1 MWKSSYLFLKTY
13 IITYKF
19 PPKPVENSHFYAI
32 IINTKEVTMYD
43 VWKSALAEIEQ
54 QISVANFSTWF
65 QDTTLLST
73 EDGHI
78 KIGVKNSFYVKQLR
92 NRYLDIITTALKNNN
107 IVVKDVE
114 FEVQT
119 KVKSKV
125 RPREVTKSSTLKE
138 GIKSIRNSLN
148 KSTLDNGLNQK
159 YTLDNFVI
167 GSNNDLAVG
176 AARSI
181 IDAPGTRCNP
191 FFLYG
196 GPGLGKTHLVQA
208 IGNELLKKNPN
219 FKILYTPIS
228 HFYSDF
234 VDSIK
239 NGKGK
244 EFNRKFQK
252 LDCLIIDDFQFIVGK
267 EKSQEEFFNIFNDLY
282 QLNKQIIV
290 TSDRL
295 PSQIKSVDERL
306 ASRLTMGGAFDIQ
319 LPKFEDKCAILR
331 AKAEL
336 MGAEIEPEAIE
347 YIAENVNTNIR
358 DLEGEFSTILL
369 MSEVRGLTPL
379 ELIENGSISVSH
391 STKLRPTTPKQI
403 VEKVAKYY
411 NLSVKEL
418 TGKSR
423 VAHIKTARQV
433 AMFILSKELSL
444 STNKI
449 AAEVGVKDHTTVMH
463 GIKKIEKDLKLNF
476 TLRDQIE
483 EIKGK
488 IYG

>member
-1 MWKSSYLFLKTY
+1 
-13 IITYKF
+13 
-19 PPKPVENSHFYAI
+19 
-32 IINTKEVTMYD
+32 MYD
-43 VWKSALAEIEQ
+43 VWKNALAEIEQ
-54 QISVANFSTWF
+54 QISTANFSTWF
-65 QDTTLLST
+65 QDTSLLST
-73 EDGHI
+73 EDGEI

-92 NRYLDIITTALKNNN
+92 NRYLDLIKTALENNN
-107 IVVKDVE
+107 ITVNNID
-114 FEVQT
+114 FEVQSGT
-119 KVKSKV
+119 KPKV
-125 RPREVTKSSTLKE
+125 RPREIAPTDTVVKSR
-138 GIKSIRNSLN
+138 IKKVKTELTNQPTN
-148 KSTLDNGLNQK
+148 TGLNNK
-159 YTLDNFVI
+159 YTLDNFVV
-167 GSNNDLAVG
+167 GSNNDLAVS

-181 IDAPGTRCNP
+181 IDSPGDRYNP

-208 IGNELLKKNPN
+208 IGNELLKKNPDL
-219 FKILYTPIS
+219 KIFYTPIS

-234 VDSIK
+234 IDAVK
-239 NGKGK
+239 LGKGK
-244 EFNRKFQK
+244 EFNLKFRK
-252 LDCLIIDDFQFIVGK
+252 LDVLIIDDFQFIVGK

-306 ASRLTMGGAFDIQ
+306 ASRLTWAGAFDLQ

-379 ELIENGSISVSH
+379 ELIENGAVSVNKTS
-391 STKLRPTTPKQI
+391 KLRPVSAKQI

-411 NLSVKEL
+411 ELPVKEMC
-418 TGKSR
+418 GKSR

-433 AMFILSKELSL
+433 AMFLLSKELSL

-483 EIKGK
+483 EIKEK

>member
-1 MWKSSYLFLKTY
+1 
-13 IITYKF
+13 
-19 PPKPVENSHFYAI
+19 
-32 IINTKEVTMYD
+32 MYD
-43 VWKSALAEIEQ
+43 VWKNALAEIEQ
-54 QISVANFSTWF
+54 QLSPANFSTWF
-65 QDTTLLST
+65 QDTSLIST
-73 EDGHI
+73 KDGHI
-78 KIGVKNSFYVKQLR
+78 KIGVKNSFYIKQLR
-92 NRYLDIITTALKNNN
+92 NRYYDLISKALKNNRVN
-107 IVVKDVE
+107 VKDIS
-114 FEVQT
+114 FEVNT
-119 KVKSKV
+119 KTKSKI
-125 RPREVTKSSTLKE
+125 RPHEITKNNLIEKLRP
-138 GIKSIRNSLN
+138 KSIRIS
-148 KSTLDNGLNQK
+148 KESTRLDTGLNHK
-159 YTLDNFVI
+159 YTLDNFVV
-167 GSNNDLAVG
+167 GSNNDLAVS

-181 IDAPGTRCNP
+181 IDAPGDRYNP

-208 IGNELLKKNPN
+208 IGNELLNKNPN
-219 FKILYTPIS
+219 LKVFYTPIS

-234 VDSIK
+234 IDAVK
-239 NGKGK
+239 VGKGK
-244 EFNRKFQK
+244 EFNLKFRK
-252 LDCLIIDDFQFIVGK
+252 LDVLIIDDFQFIVGK

-306 ASRLTMGGAFDIQ
+306 ASRLTWSGAFDLQ

-331 AKAEL
+331 AKAEI

-379 ELIENGSISVSH
+379 ELIKNGSISVNKVS
-391 STKLRPTTPKQI
+391 KFRPVSSKQI
-403 VEKVAKYY
+403 VDKVAKYY
-411 NLSVKEL
+411 QITHKEL
-418 TGKSR
+418 CSKSR
-423 VAHIKTARQV
+423 VANIKNARQV
-433 AMFILSKELSL
+433 AMFLLSKELKL

-463 GIKKIEKDLKLNF
+463 GIKKIENDLKLNF

-483 EIKGK
+483 EIKEK

>member
-1 MWKSSYLFLKTY
+1 
-13 IITYKF
+13 
-19 PPKPVENSHFYAI
+19 
-32 IINTKEVTMYD
+32 MYD
-43 VWKSALAEIEQ
+43 VWKNALAEIEQ
-54 QISVANFSTWF
+54 QISTANFSTWF
-65 QDTTLLST
+65 QDTSLLST
-73 EDGHI
+73 EDGNI

-92 NRYLDIITTALKNNN
+92 NRYLDLIKTALENNN
-107 IVVKDVE
+107 ITINTID
-114 FEVQT
+114 FEVQSST
-119 KVKSKV
+119 KPKVRSREITPDNTPLKTHVKKVKTDLEDQTSN
-125 RPREVTKSSTLKE
+125 T
-138 GIKSIRNSLN
+138 
-148 KSTLDNGLNQK
+148 GLNHK
-159 YTLDNFVI
+159 YTLDNFVV
-167 GSNNDLAVG
+167 GSNNDLAVS

-181 IDAPGTRCNP
+181 IDSPGDRYNP

-208 IGNELLKKNPN
+208 IGNELLKKNPDL
-219 FKILYTPIS
+219 KIFYTPIS

-234 VDSIK
+234 IDAVK
-239 NGKGK
+239 LGKGK
-244 EFNRKFQK
+244 EFNLKFRK
-252 LDCLIIDDFQFIVGK
+252 LDVLIIDDFQFIVGK

-306 ASRLTMGGAFDIQ
+306 ASRLTWAGAFDLQ

-379 ELIENGSISVSH
+379 ELIENGSVSVNKS
-391 STKLRPTTPKQI
+391 SKLRP
-403 VEKVAKYY
+403 VSAKHYE
-411 NLSVKEL
+411 LPVKEL

-423 VAHIKTARQV
+423 VSHIKNARQV
-433 AMFILSKELSL
+433 AMFLLSKELNL

-463 GIKKIEKDLKLNF
+463 GVKKIEKDLKFNF

-483 EIKGK
+483 EIKEK

>member
-1 MWKSSYLFLKTY
+1 
-13 IITYKF
+13 
-19 PPKPVENSHFYAI
+19 
-32 IINTKEVTMYD
+32 MYD
-43 VWKSALAEIEQ
+43 VWKNVLAEIEQ
-54 QISVANFSTWF
+54 QISTANFSTWF
-65 QDTTLLST
+65 QDTSILSI
-73 EDGHI
+73 ENDSVI
-78 KIGVKNSFYVKQLR
+78 IGVKNSFYVKQLR
-92 NRYLDIITTALKNNN
+92 NRYLPLIETALKNNN
-107 IVVKDVE
+107 IPFKSIN

-119 KVKSKV
+119 SIKPKIRS
-125 RPREVTKSSTLKE
+125 REITKSSIPLK
-138 GIKSIRNSLN
+138 
-148 KSTLDNGLNQK
+148 KSTKYTERKEKNNLDTGLNSK
-159 YTLDNFVI
+159 YRLSNFIV
-167 GSNNDLAVG
+167 GSNNDLAVS

-181 IDAPGTRCNP
+181 IDSPGDRYNP

-208 IGNELLKKNPN
+208 IGNELLVKDPSLKV
-219 FKILYTPIS
+219 FYTPIS

-234 VDSIK
+234 IDAVK
-239 NGKGK
+239 LGKGK
-244 EFNRKFQK
+244 EFNLKFRK
-252 LDCLIIDDFQFIVGK
+252 LDVLIIDDFQFIVGK

-306 ASRLTMGGAFDIQ
+306 ASRLTWSGAFDLQ

-331 AKAEL
+331 AKAEII
-336 MGAEIEPEAIE
+336 GAEIEPEAIE

-369 MSEVRGLTPL
+369 MSDVRGLTPL
-379 ELIENGSISVSH
+379 ELIKNGSVSVNRTS
-391 STKLRPTTPKQI
+391 KLRPVSPKQI

-411 NLSVKEL
+411 NLPVKEMC
-418 TGKSR
+418 GKSR
-423 VAHIKTARQV
+423 VSNIKTARQV
-433 AMFILSKELSL
+433 TMYLLSKELNL

-463 GIKKIEKDLKLNF
+463 GIKKIQNDLKLNF

-483 EIKGK
+483 EIKEQ

>member
-1 MWKSSYLFLKTY
+1 
-13 IITYKF
+13 
-19 PPKPVENSHFYAI
+19 
-32 IINTKEVTMYD
+32 MYD
-43 VWKSALAEIEQ
+43 VWQNALAEIEQ
-54 QISVANFSTWF
+54 QISAANFSTWF
-65 QDTTLLST
+65 QDTSLIST
-73 EDGHI
+73 DNNRI
-78 KIGVKNSFYVKQLR
+78 IIGVKNSFYVKQLR
-92 NRYLDIITTALKNNN
+92 ARYLDLISTALRNNN
-107 IVVKDVE
+107 IKVE
-114 FEVQT
+114 NIDFEVQSIP
-119 KVKSKV
+119 KLKSRSREIVKSPKQITE
-125 RPREVTKSSTLKE
+125 RIKTIKTRASSTE
-138 GIKSIRNSLN
+138 NHN
-148 KSTLDNGLNQK
+148 NGLNNK

-167 GSNNDLAVG
+167 GSNNELAV
-176 AARSI
+176 AAAKSI
-181 IDAPGTRCNP
+181 IASPGTRYNP

-208 IGNELLKKNPN
+208 IGNELIKNNPDY
-219 FKILYTPIS
+219 KIFYTPIS

-234 VDSIK
+234 IDAIQS
-239 NGKGK
+239 GKGK
-244 EFNRKFQK
+244 DFNRKFQK
-252 LDCLIIDDFQFIVGK
+252 LDCLIIDDFQFIVNK

-295 PSQIKSVDERL
+295 PSQIKTVDERL
-306 ASRLTMGGAFDIQ
+306 ASRLTWAGAFDLQ

-336 MGAEIEPEAIE
+336 MGVDIEPEAIE

-379 ELIENGSISVSH
+379 ELIENGSVNVNRAS
-391 STKLRPTTPKQI
+391 KLRPVSSKQA

-411 NLSVKEL
+411 NLATKDLQS
-418 TGKSR
+418 KSR
-423 VAHIKTARQV
+423 VSNIKNARQV
-433 AMFILSKELSL
+433 AMYILSKELNL

-449 AAEVGVKDHTTVMH
+449 ASEVGVKDHTTVMH

-476 TLRDQIE
+476 ALRDQIE
-483 EIKGK
+483 EIKEK